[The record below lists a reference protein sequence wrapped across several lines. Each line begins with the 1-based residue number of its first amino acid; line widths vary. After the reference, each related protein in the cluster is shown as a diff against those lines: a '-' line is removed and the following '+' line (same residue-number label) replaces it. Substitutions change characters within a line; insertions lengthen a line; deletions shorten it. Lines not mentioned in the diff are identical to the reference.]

1 MIRYIF
7 KCNELKIFSFS
18 LCSAKTPLF
27 WGFFFLLFF
36 WGGGGG
42 GGSREGLGFFFVINI
57 SMLDC
62 LILCVVGDVM
72 IFH

>member
-1 MIRYIF
+1 MNS
-7 KCNELKIFSFS
+7 KFS
-18 LCSAKTPLF
+18 LFLF
-27 WGFFFLLFF
+27 AVLKLLCFGGFFFCCFF
-36 WGGGGG
+36 GGGGGG